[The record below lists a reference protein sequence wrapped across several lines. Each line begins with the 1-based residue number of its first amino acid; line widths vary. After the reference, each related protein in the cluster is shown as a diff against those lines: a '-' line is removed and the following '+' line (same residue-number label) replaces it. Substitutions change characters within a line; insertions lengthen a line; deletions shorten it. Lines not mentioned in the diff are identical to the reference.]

1 MTGLDA
7 IILTGGQ
14 GSRLGGADKA
24 ALIGVDG
31 LTTLQRTVVACREV
45 NAGRVVVVG
54 PPHTAGELDV
64 EVTQESPPGSGPAA
78 AIAAGWALLESDG
91 SVGGD
96 VLVLA
101 CDMPNVASGVK
112 ALVGAGCGADG
123 AIAVDGGQKQWLLAL
138 LRRAALAKAC
148 ASLDWGSGAG
158 NPSVKRLLGGLDLA
172 EVAVPPGA
180 ADDLDTPEDLSSLGY
195 TS

>member
-7 IILTGGQ
+7 IILTGGE

-24 ALIGVDG
+24 ALIGADG
-31 LTTLQRTVVACREV
+31 QTTLERTVQACREV
-45 NAGRVVVVG
+45 QAGRVVVVG
-54 PPHTAGELDV
+54 PPQAAGALDV

-101 CDMPNVASGVK
+101 CDMPNVAPGVK
-112 ALVGAGCGADG
+112 ALVAAESGVDG
-123 AIAVDGGQKQWLLAL
+123 AIAVDGGRKQWLLAL

-148 ASLDWGSGAG
+148 TGLDWGGTG
-158 NPSVKRLLGGLDLA
+158 NPSVGRLLGGLDLA
-172 EVAVPPGA
+172 EIAVPAGA
-180 ADDLDTPEDLSSLGY
+180 TDDLDTPEDLASLGY
-195 TS
+195 IN

>member
-14 GSRLGGADKA
+14 GSRLGGAEKS

-91 SVGGD
+91 LTDGNV
-96 VLVLA
+96 VVLA
-101 CDMPNVASGVK
+101 CDMPNVAPGVK
-112 ALVGAGCGADG
+112 ALVAAGSGGDG

-148 ASLDWGSGAG
+148 ARLDWSAG
-158 NPSVKRLLGGLDLA
+158 DPSVRRLLGDLDLA
-172 EVAVPPGA
+172 EVAVPAGT